1 VRSWRAWVIWRERH
15 ESLSLRRVHSPPSA
29 TANDC
34 LLLLNCEPNPLSTLC
49 LRSQPKTIDASQPT
63 ADLHMLNLAQ
73 QEVLSL
79 AIDILSQILASDQ
92 LTHTILADNTSVLLN
107 VNGMRVLSLNE
118 TGTFLVEAIKQGM
131 RTEEQ
136 LVAALRQEF
145 DVDEATARRD
155 LEQFLK
161 ALQSHLTA

>member
-1 VRSWRAWVIWRERH
+1 
-15 ESLSLRRVHSPPSA
+15 
-29 TANDC
+29 
-34 LLLLNCEPNPLSTLC
+34 
-49 LRSQPKTIDASQPT
+49 
-63 ADLHMLNLAQ
+63 M
-73 QEVLSL
+73 
-79 AIDILSQILASDQ
+79 AIDILSQILASER

-107 VNGMRVLSLNE
+107 VNGMRILSLNE

-131 RTEEQ
+131 RTEQQ